1 MSKRKVTISVSD
13 DLLESIDRERQ
24 IASRSAFIEREL
36 RRSFRSHANEADLH
50 RGEPRER

>member
-13 DLLESIDRERQ
+13 YLLESIDRERQ

-36 RRSFRSHANEADLH
+36 RRTFKPDIADADL
-50 RGEPRER
+50 RSGESRER

>member
-13 DLLESIDRERQ
+13 DLLENIDRERQ

-36 RRSFRSHANEADLH
+36 RRTFKPDSANVDLR